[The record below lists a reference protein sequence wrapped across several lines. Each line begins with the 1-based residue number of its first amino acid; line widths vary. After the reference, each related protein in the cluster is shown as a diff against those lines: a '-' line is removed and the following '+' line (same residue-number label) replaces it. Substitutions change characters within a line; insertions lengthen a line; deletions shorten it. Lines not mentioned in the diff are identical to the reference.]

1 MVKVKVVL
9 KDISRTHQVEKE
21 FASKAEEKV
30 VKKPFVSKQ
39 TIKIDID

>member
-1 MVKVKVVL
+1 MGHIKEVL
-9 KDISRTHQVEKE
+9 KSISKARQVEKE

-30 VKKPFVSKQ
+30 VKEPVRDTQ